1 MDDKRSFKLEK
12 KLLQE
17 GYRLICGV
25 DEAGRGCLC
34 GPVVAGACILDPT
47 RIPEGI
53 KDSKKL
59 TAARREVLFQEIT
72 ATALAWQIGIIEPDI
87 IDEIN
92 ILEATKLAMHKSIA
106 NLSQKPDIVLID
118 ALKINDLQI
127 AQKSYIKGDEEV
139 VSIGA
144 ASIIAK
150 VSRDRIM
157 ADYHNH
163 FPQYN
168 LKSNKGYPTSEHR
181 EAIIRF
187 GPSAI
192 HRKTFK
198 GVIRH

>member
-34 GPVVAGACILDPT
+34 GPVIAGACILDPSN
-47 RIPEGI
+47 IPEGI

-59 TAARREVLFQEIT
+59 SAARREALFHEIT
-72 ATALAWQIGIIEPDI
+72 ATALAWQIGIVEPDI

-92 ILEATKLAMHKSIA
+92 ILEATKLAMHKSVA
-106 NLSQKPDIVLID
+106 NLDKKPDIVLID
-118 ALKINDLQI
+118 ALRINDLQI

-168 LKSNKGYPTSEHR
+168 LKKNKGYPTSEHR
-181 EAIIRF
+181 EALIRF
-187 GPSAI
+187 GPSVI
-192 HRKTFK
+192 HRRTFK
-198 GVIRH
+198 GVLRH